1 LYWILAPVSEK
12 SYNSIKKKMERRNM
26 NLNTIMMPVLDAVI
40 AMMGVYLIF
49 AGWKMKKTNEISV
62 LLIAEEERKK
72 CKNKERFIQDIYW
85 KEMTFGVVMTI
96 VAVLGFINE
105 FVTKL
110 GKFNYIELAVF
121 LLVFIWFQHELVA
134 ARGKYL
140 SNFR

>member
-1 LYWILAPVSEK
+1 
-12 SYNSIKKKMERRNM
+12 MERRDM
-26 NLNTIMMPVLDAVI
+26 DLNTIMMPVLDAVI

>member
-1 LYWILAPVSEK
+1 
-12 SYNSIKKKMERRNM
+12 MERRNM

>member
-1 LYWILAPVSEK
+1 
-12 SYNSIKKKMERRNM
+12 MERRDM
-26 NLNTIMMPVLDAVI
+26 DLNTIMMPVLDAVI
-40 AMMGVYLIF
+40 AIMGVYLIF

-85 KEMTFGVVMTI
+85 KEMTFGVAMTI

>member
-1 LYWILAPVSEK
+1 
-12 SYNSIKKKMERRNM
+12 MERRDM
-26 NLNTIMMPVLDAVI
+26 DLNTIMMPVLDAVI

-85 KEMTFGVVMTI
+85 KEMTFGVAMTI

>member
-1 LYWILAPVSEK
+1 
-12 SYNSIKKKMERRNM
+12 MERRDM
-26 NLNTIMMPVLDAVI
+26 DLNTIMMPVLDAVI

-72 CKNKERFIQDIYW
+72 CKNKEGFIQDIYW
-85 KEMTFGVVMTI
+85 KEMAFGVAMTI

>member
-1 LYWILAPVSEK
+1 
-12 SYNSIKKKMERRNM
+12 M

-85 KEMTFGVVMTI
+85 KEMTFGVVMAI

>member
-1 LYWILAPVSEK
+1 
-12 SYNSIKKKMERRNM
+12 MERRDM
-26 NLNTIMMPVLDAVI
+26 DLNTIMMPVLDAVI
-40 AMMGVYLIF
+40 AIMGVYLIF

>member
-1 LYWILAPVSEK
+1 
-12 SYNSIKKKMERRNM
+12 MD
-26 NLNTIMMPVLDAVI
+26 LNTIMMPVLDAVI
-40 AMMGVYLIF
+40 AIMGVYLIF

-85 KEMTFGVVMTI
+85 KEMAFGVVMTI